1 MSKIE
6 IVESGLTFK
15 FDHKNAFLIEK
26 EVKNGKRFE
35 GIKKVD
41 IIVKNKDSVCFIEA
55 KSSIPIEADDY
66 FEEIKQKMIHS
77 LTVWV
82 NIVLKRIS
90 EIALPS
96 CLDSVEDLKE
106 FFKFILIVNGMP
118 DEYMEPATLK
128 FKKILEIE
136 RKLWGIKYE
145 HIFVLNDKKAKELKL
160 VS

>member
-1 MSKIE
+1 MSEIE

-15 FDHKNAFLIEK
+15 FDQKKVFLIEK

-41 IIVKNKDSVCFIEA
+41 VIVKIKDSVCFIEA
-55 KSSIPIEADDY
+55 KSSIPTVTDDY
-66 FEEIKQKMIHS
+66 FEDIKQKMIHS
-77 LTVWV
+77 LTIWV
-82 NIVLKRIS
+82 NVVLKRIQ

-96 CLDSVEDLKE
+96 DLYSVEDLKE
-106 FFKFILIVNGMP
+106 CFKFILIINGMP
-118 DEYMEPATLK
+118 DEHMDSATLK

-145 HIFVLNDKKAKELKL
+145 HIFVLNDKKAKEFNL